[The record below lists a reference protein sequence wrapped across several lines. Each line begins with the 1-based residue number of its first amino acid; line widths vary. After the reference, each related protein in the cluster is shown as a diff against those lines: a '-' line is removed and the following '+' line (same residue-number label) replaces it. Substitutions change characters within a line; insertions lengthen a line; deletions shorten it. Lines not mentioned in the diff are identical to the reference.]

1 MKAVLSISFSL
12 WLLILGLMPGMDPH
26 DIAKLPN
33 LFTHYSDHQKHPGE
47 DTSFWDFL
55 AEHCTPH
62 SDSEGE
68 ENHENLPFHN
78 HCCSVT
84 FFVVSDTFILTNAQV
99 LSIPLKQTFYK
110 QVYHSDYYSSIF
122 LPPKI

>member
-12 WLLILGLMPGMDPH
+12 WLLILGLIPGMDPH

-33 LFTHYSDHQKHPGE
+33 LFSHYSDHQHAGE
-47 DTSFWDFL
+47 GTNLLDFL
-55 AEHCTPH
+55 QDHCTPH

-68 ENHENLPFHN
+68 ENHDNLPFHN

-84 FFVVSDTFILTNAQV
+84 FFIVSDPVVISDTETF
-99 LSIPLKQTFYK
+99 SSPLKQSFYK
-110 QVYHSDYYSSIF
+110 QVYHSDYYTSIF